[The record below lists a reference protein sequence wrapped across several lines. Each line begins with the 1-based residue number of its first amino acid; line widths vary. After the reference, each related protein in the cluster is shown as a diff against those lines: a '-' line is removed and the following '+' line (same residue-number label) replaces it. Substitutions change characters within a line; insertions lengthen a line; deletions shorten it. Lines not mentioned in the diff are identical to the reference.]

1 MRQRKDNNPVS
12 SSKKPT
18 PNRQSK
24 LTFLSQ
30 QKELA
35 AITPPSPRR
44 RAAGKPKRYLNEDFV
59 NEFPQPNKRRR
70 QEPAEEA
77 SNVIEPIDHSD
88 SVGVVIDSS
97 LPDNIASSV
106 FENVATQSFVLNTV
120 VSTVGT
126 SVTLPQSSLNSSSMP
141 DNTINISLPVVGNE
155 ILDGQGV
162 PLAGVSVLEVGGFF
176 VEI

>member
-12 SSKKPT
+12 SCKKPT

-70 QEPAEEA
+70 QEPAVDA
-77 SNVIEPIDHSD
+77 TNVIESIDDSA

-106 FENVATQSFVLNTV
+106 FENIATQSFVLNTV

-162 PLAGVSVLEVGGFF
+162 PLAGVSVLEVGEFF
-176 VEI
+176 C